1 MRKVGAQRKRNS
13 SSFLDLMDKLINTL
27 GFHLRADSTVFFYR
41 RHFTALPLLQV
52 LSLMIKGCGKQ
63 SLCKIYV

>member
-27 GFHLRADSTVFFYR
+27 GFHLRADTTDIDQ
-41 RHFTALPLLQV
+41 RHFTGLPLLQIISIMV
-52 LSLMIKGCGKQ
+52 KGRGKQ
-63 SLCKIYV
+63 SMFETK